1 MSPKRFAILNSRTS
15 RQQPSNKSAC
25 PSWSINNL
33 FLFGG
38 FAFVK
43 KFSRRN
49 NNDSRIHQKLAI
61 LDRIYGGNAQ
71 TNEMSKKKMVT
82 SPSRTVSRPRLKP
95 LPCRPLPLIT
105 VVQVHLVNL
114 GYTQITGYYSKQT
127 KQKKSPSVG
136 SNDERTRNE
145 KNCATSCAF
154 RLQWRHSSRFI
165 KRVLFRS
172 KKEEMKEKREKV
184 ERGGCC

>member
-1 MSPKRFAILNSRTS
+1 
-15 RQQPSNKSAC
+15 
-25 PSWSINNL
+25 
-33 FLFGG
+33 
-38 FAFVK
+38 
-43 KFSRRN
+43 
-49 NNDSRIHQKLAI
+49 
-61 LDRIYGGNAQ
+61 
-71 TNEMSKKKMVT
+71 MSKKKMVT

-114 GYTQITGYYSKQT
+114 GYTRITPITGYYSKQT

-184 ERGGCC
+184 ERGVVVDEKFFPLVRFLGGKRRRAGYHSSLSPGGLQSFKL